1 MKMKVLVADRI
12 SEQALDRLRSAD
24 VEVAFQ
30 PDVVADSLRDAIAET
45 QADVLV
51 VRSTRV
57 NADALAGGRLKLV
70 IRAGAGFNTI
80 DVDAAGASGIYVS
93 NCPGGNA
100 SAVVELAFGLMLAL
114 DRRIPENVQD
124 LRRGKW
130 NKLLYSDG
138 GGLRGRTLGLVG
150 LGTIGR
156 AMVPV
161 AKAFGM
167 GVVAWSRSLTPAG
180 AGDAGVAMAG
190 TPIEVASVC
199 DIASVHVALT
209 EDTRMLLGD
218 DFFETMK
225 PGSMFINTAR
235 AEVVN
240 EDALARAVKERGI
253 RAGLDLF
260 EGEPT
265 TGTGEIHN
273 SLFDLDGVIGTHHI
287 GGQTAE
293 AQQAIADETVRIIL
307 EYRDKGVPP
316 NLVA

>member
-1 MKMKVLVADRI
+1 MKVLVADRI
-12 SEQALDRLRSAD
+12 SEKALNRLRRAGI
-24 VEVAFQ
+24 EVVFQ
-30 PDVVADSLRDAIAET
+30 PDVVAESLWDAIVESR
-45 QADVLV
+45 ADVLV

-57 NADALAGGRLKLV
+57 NAGALAGGRLKLV

-100 SAVVELAFGLMLAL
+100 NAVVELAFGLILAL
-114 DRRIPENVQD
+114 DRHIPENVQD

-138 GGLRGRTLGLVG
+138 GGLRGRTLGLIG

-156 AMVPV
+156 KMVPV

-167 GVVAWSRSLTPAG
+167 DVVAWSRSLTPA
-180 AGDAGVAMAG
+180 DARDEGVAMAG
-190 TPIEVASVC
+190 TPIEVASTC
-199 DIASVHVALT
+199 DIASVHVALN
-209 EDTRMLLGD
+209 EDTRLLIGD
-218 DFFETMK
+218 DFFEAMK
-225 PGSMFINTAR
+225 PGAMFINTAR
-235 AEVVN
+235 AEVVD
-240 EDALARAVKERGI
+240 EDALARAVRERGI

-265 TGTGEIHN
+265 SGTGVIHN
-273 SLFDLDGVIGTHHI
+273 RLFDLEGVIGTHHI

-293 AQQAIADETVRIIL
+293 AQQAIANETVRIIL